1 MNPTPLYA
9 FSVEPFRTW
18 SAFAWKTA
26 ETMLASAQVIA
37 RRTDLLIST
46 GNSPSAS
53 NQREFAL
60 MGQEKIAAASE
71 SAQAMAFG
79 WMSLNQELGAL
90 AFRQMMTGITAF
102 MSLAASRSPAQ
113 SIATQ
118 TRLVRDTLARSAAA
132 TSQVSKSTGRL
143 AHRGIN
149 PIHARAT
156 GNAKRLAKRK

>member
-60 MGQEKIAAASE
+60 MGQEKIVAASE
-71 SAQAMAFG
+71 SA
-79 WMSLNQELGAL
+79 GARDSQRGRVNALTGILVL
-90 AFRQMMTGITAF
+90 AFER
-102 MSLAASRSPAQ
+102 
-113 SIATQ
+113 TQ
-118 TRLVRDTLARSAAA
+118 HGS
-132 TSQVSKSTGRL
+132 
-143 AHRGIN
+143 
-149 PIHARAT
+149 
-156 GNAKRLAKRK
+156 